1 MSFLEKLRK
10 PDWLGE
16 MQALLVLGLVGTG
29 LAVVLTGGR
38 TVLGDSPV
46 TVQLPAEAM
55 TDVAGP
61 VAGTADGISIGPD
74 SIVEVQIA
82 DPSVHQVVAE
92 AMTGL
97 PTLLVVLGMLLML
110 LRTVRRARRGDPFT
124 VGTVRRLR
132 VLAVLLIAGGVA
144 AGIVESLA
152 ALDLSRTIGNETV
165 YTVWQPPAGW
175 LLAGFG
181 LLAIAEV
188 VNRGVVMRD
197 ELDRVI

>member
-1 MSFLEKLRK
+1 MSFLERLRK

-29 LAVVLTGGR
+29 LAVAVTGAR
-38 TVLGDSPV
+38 TVLGDGPV
-46 TVQLPAEAM
+46 IAQLPADAM

-61 VAGTADGISIGPD
+61 VAGLADGITIGPD
-74 SIVEVQIA
+74 SIVEVRIA
-82 DPSVHQVVAE
+82 DPSVHQVIAE
-92 AMTGL
+92 AMTSL
-97 PTLLVVLGMLLML
+97 PTVLVVLTMLLML
-110 LRTVRRARRGDPFT
+110 LRIVRRARRGDPFT
-124 VGTVRRLR
+124 VGTVRQLR
-132 VLAVLLIAGGVA
+132 ILAVLVIAGGAA

-152 ALDLSRTIGNETV
+152 ALDLSLTVDDETA
-165 YTVWQPPAGW
+165 YAVWQLPAGW

-188 VNRGVVMRD
+188 VNRGAVMRD